1 MPAESKAQET
11 AARIAKAAKKGK
23 IPKSKLKGA
32 SKEMAKSMTE
42 KQLGDFT
49 HAKKGAPK
57 KVSKK
62 KEESY
67 ETSKRKSSKGKFGK
81 FNENLNIINFIE
93 SILTK
98 NYASANKYL
107 NKAVEYKL
115 QKKIEN
121 ELSTPLF

>member
-32 SKEMAKSMTE
+32 SKKMAENMTE
-42 KQLGDFT
+42 KQLSHFT

-62 KEESY
+62 KKEEAS
-67 ETSKRKSSKGKFGK
+67 ETPTNKKDK

-115 QKKIEN
+115 QKRIEN